1 MSSLVQTRSPNAP
14 SPPSAE
20 ADWLSRRLSAIEFLK
35 SAARVDQLPSPSA
48 PEFAI
53 AGRSNAG
60 KSTTLNVLCQ
70 RRRLAFA
77 SKTPGRTRLIN
88 LFGLFDNHEEIGRL
102 VDLPGYGYAAVS
114 KQIQKQWQLELSR
127 YLATR
132 PNLMGLLLVCDCRH
146 PLGVLDTQLL
156 DWFGPRHRPVHI
168 LLTKADKLGRQQ
180 QAQTLRAVNALIKER
195 SEVWGG
201 AVSVSLFSGL
211 KQTGREAVLE
221 KLAEWL
227 GQKKAGSEATGDN
240 AFVKAPAQGGEAG
253 DMTSVV

>member
-1 MSSLVQTRSPNAP
+1 MPSLVQTRGANPP
-14 SPPSAE
+14 KPPSAE
-20 ADWLSRRLSAIEFLK
+20 ADWLSRRMSAIEFLK

-88 LFGLFDNHEEIGRL
+88 LFGLFENEQEIGRL

-114 KQIQKQWQLELSR
+114 KVMQKQWQLELSR

-132 PNLMGLLLVCDCRH
+132 PNLMGLILVCDCRH
-146 PLGVLDTQLL
+146 PLGLLDTQLL

-180 QAQTLRAVNALIKER
+180 QSQTLRAVNTLIKEKAGQ
-195 SEVWGG
+195 WGG
-201 AVSVSLFSGL
+201 AVSASLFSGL
-211 KQTGREAVLE
+211 KQTGRDELLE
-221 KLAEWL
+221 KLADWL

-253 DMTSVV
+253 DMTPVV